1 MKSEC
6 LRIGI
11 SGGTFDPIHH
21 GHLIAAQEIR
31 EKLNL
36 DKILFIPVGDPPHK
50 TDIEVTDSI
59 HRLNMVKKAIE
70 DNSYFEVSS
79 IEVDRPGYTYTI
91 DTLMELK
98 EKYPENCKFYFIIG
112 ADTLPQLVTWK
123 EYRKVFTLCQFVAVM
138 RPGFNNEE
146 IYNEARRLE
155 SCFSAKIDIIDAP
168 LIEISSTDIRKRVR
182 ESKSI
187 KYLVPES
194 VEEYIYSNGLY
205 R

>member
-31 EKLNL
+31 EKLEL
-36 DKILFIPVGDPPHK
+36 DKVIFIPVGDPPHK
-50 TDIEVTDSI
+50 TDIEVTAST
-59 HRLNMVKKAIE
+59 HRLNMVSKAIE
-70 DNSYFEVSS
+70 GNSYFEVSS

-91 DTLMELK
+91 DTLTELK
-98 EKYPENCKFYFIIG
+98 DKYPENSKFYFIIG
-112 ADTLPQLVTWK
+112 GDTVPQLVTWK

-138 RPGFNNEE
+138 RPGFDSGK
-146 IYNEARRLE
+146 IHCEARRLE
-155 SCFSAKIDIIDAP
+155 HCFSAKIDFIDAP
-168 LIEISSTDIRKRVR
+168 MIEISSTDIRKRVR
-182 ESKSI
+182 ESRSI

-194 VEEYIYSNGLY
+194 VEEYIYANGLY

>member
-11 SGGTFDPIHH
+11 SGGTFDPIHY

-31 EKLNL
+31 EKLKL
-36 DKILFIPVGDPPHK
+36 DKVIFIPVGDPPHK
-50 TDIEVTDSI
+50 TDIKVTDSV
-59 HRLNMVKKAIE
+59 HRLNMVRKAIE
-70 DNSYFEVSS
+70 SNSFFEAST
-79 IEVDRPGYTYTI
+79 IDIDRPGYTYTI

-98 EKYPENCKFYFIIG
+98 DKYPENSEFYFIIG

-123 EYRKVFTLCQFVAVM
+123 QYTKVFTLCRFAAVM
-138 RPGFNNEE
+138 RPGFASKE

-155 SCFSAKIDIIDAP
+155 RCFSAKIDIIDTP
-168 LIEISSTDIRKRVR
+168 MIEISSTDIRKRVR
-182 ESKSI
+182 ESRSI

-194 VEEYIYSNGLY
+194 VEEYIYANGLY